1 MLLCLL
7 LLVLPRL
14 VQWLF
19 PWLVPWLVPWLASW
33 KLAWML
39 LRMGQGWA
47 AWPQG
52 FLRRRR
58 CRLRPAWA
66 RLASFP
72 LFPLAWAGEGPEE
85 VEARAL
91 RPGV

>member
-7 LLVLPRL
+7 LLVLPWL

-39 LRMGQGWA
+39 LLMGQVWA
-47 AWPQG
+47 AWPQV

-58 CRLRPAWA
+58 RRLRSAWA
-66 RLASFP
+66 RLASSP
-72 LFPLAWAGEGPEE
+72 LCPLAWFGEGPEE
-85 VEARAL
+85 AEARAL